1 MRLAHDAVTAAAV
14 MVLAPRGRDAAVIR
28 KILASAGVPAHALS
42 DAISLGTAIRQ
53 GEASAAI
60 IAQEALA
67 NDDLHTLA
75 ASVAGQPSWSDF
87 PFILLTSR
95 GELSRPDARYLEL
108 LGNVTLIERPSHPVT
123 LVSAVK
129 SALRA
134 RSRQLEAAAHMRHR
148 EIAEAESLDL
158 ARTLEQKVS
167 ERTRELSLANDRLTT
182 EIAERRRT
190 EARLLQAQKMES
202 IGQLTAGIAHDF
214 NNLLTGVLGNLD
226 LLSRR
231 LDDEK
236 QLRLVRT
243 AMQAAERGSKLTGQL
258 LAFSRLQR
266 LTPKPTQINDLIAS
280 MNDLLSSS
288 IGGLITVETRLEHPL
303 WPALVDPTQLEL
315 VILNLAINA
324 RDAMPTGGRLTIET
338 HNWQGKVGF
347 PGFPED
353 LDPGDY
359 VLVRVSD
366 EGVGMSPEVV
376 ARAFEPFFTTKE
388 AGRGTGL
395 GLSQVY
401 GFVRQSGGSVR
412 ITSAVGEGTTVALY
426 LPRCQAEAVEIVA
439 TSGHIPGVRH
449 GNVLVVDD
457 DDDVRR
463 VLVDMVEELGFTV
476 ESAEGGQQALDTLKS
491 GRHFDLVLTDVAMP
505 TMNGV
510 ELAAAVR
517 KGWPILPV
525 IFVSGYADLAS
536 YGEKLKD
543 EDVIRK
549 PYRLED
555 LTRRIDRAIISGSAR
570 ANLIRLQ
577 KK

>member
-1 MRLAHDAVTAAAV
+1 MGLAHDALPATAV
-14 MVLAPRGRDAAVIR
+14 MVLAPRGRDAAVIL
-28 KILASAGVPAHALS
+28 KILASAGIQAHAHA
-42 DAISLGTAIRQ
+42 DARSLGIAIRE
-53 GEASAAI
+53 GGANAAI

-67 NDDLHTLA
+67 SDDLHTLA
-75 ASVAGQPSWSDF
+75 ASVADQPNWSDF

-148 EIAEAESLDL
+148 EIAAAESLDL
-158 ARTLEQKVS
+158 ARTLEQKGSV
-167 ERTRELSLANDRLTT
+167 RTRELSLANDRLTT

-231 LDDEK
+231 LDDER

-303 WPALVDPTQLEL
+303 WPALVDPTQLE
-315 VILNLAINA
+315 
-324 RDAMPTGGRLTIET
+324 
-338 HNWQGKVGF
+338 
-347 PGFPED
+347 
-353 LDPGDY
+353 
-359 VLVRVSD
+359 
-366 EGVGMSPEVV
+366 
-376 ARAFEPFFTTKE
+376 
-388 AGRGTGL
+388 
-395 GLSQVY
+395 
-401 GFVRQSGGSVR
+401 
-412 ITSAVGEGTTVALY
+412 
-426 LPRCQAEAVEIVA
+426 
-439 TSGHIPGVRH
+439 
-449 GNVLVVDD
+449 
-457 DDDVRR
+457 
-463 VLVDMVEELGFTV
+463 
-476 ESAEGGQQALDTLKS
+476 
-491 GRHFDLVLTDVAMP
+491 
-505 TMNGV
+505 
-510 ELAAAVR
+510 
-517 KGWPILPV
+517 
-525 IFVSGYADLAS
+525 
-536 YGEKLKD
+536 
-543 EDVIRK
+543 
-549 PYRLED
+549 
-555 LTRRIDRAIISGSAR
+555 
-570 ANLIRLQ
+570 
-577 KK
+577 